1 MEQKGQEMTT
11 QESAKRL
18 LRDHPDAELVLLLAI
33 RWRYEQLKKDAI
45 AESTYAL
52 SLGVALDGMVHD
64 LAEKARGK

>member
-1 MEQKGQEMTT
+1 MRDEKPTG
-11 QESAKRL
+11 RL
-18 LRDHPDAELVLLLAI
+18 LKDHPDAELILTLAI

-64 LAEKARGK
+64 LAEKGGGK